1 MGLKRSKKGLKKE
14 ENWLVIAQKK
24 RILFVVQGLSKGG
37 MERRVLELI
46 GALSKRNDFL
56 CRVIVQNSSI
66 EYSYI
71 YDMDV
76 VLDVYNKSKL
86 ERFLSFFKI
95 YLIARDWQPDLIH
108 TWGSLSALFSVPT
121 KVLLKI
127 PIINNQITS
136 STPVR
141 NRLSKLINF
150 FNFKFSNFILSN
162 SEAGLLAYNPPPH
175 KSGVI
180 HNGMNLE
187 RFNVQACAIKEE
199 IGIPEDSLIVVMV
212 SRFSLG
218 KDYDTLL
225 EVARKVCEVIANL
238 YFLLV
243 GDGPER
249 PRIQSK
255 AEAMRITERVK
266 LLGKRKDVEAILLSS
281 DIGVLLSNVSI
292 VTEGLSN
299 AVMEYMAAGLPVI
312 ATNAGGNP
320 EIVDHGV
327 TGYLVN
333 DKDAN
338 QISEFALKLATNLVL
353 RKEMG
358 DRGKARIINEFS
370 IDKFVDSHIDVI
382 DYVING
388 SK

>member
-1 MGLKRSKKGLKKE
+1 MLKQRVEGSNRKKILFFIGNLGSGGKERRLLVLLKELSKKDLYDLHIVLIRD
-14 ENWLVIAQKK
+14 LVHYSE
-24 RILFVVQGLSKGG
+24 FH
-37 MERRVLELI
+37 
-46 GALSKRNDFL
+46 AL
-56 CRVIVQNSSI
+56 SI
-66 EYSYI
+66 EYSYL
-71 YDMDV
+71 V
-76 VLDVYNKSKL
+76 KAHESKFPPRL
-86 ERFLSFFKI
+86 YLNLWKI
-95 YLIARDWQPDLIH
+95 MKTSRPSLVHVWGAEEAAYMGVIA
-108 TWGSLSALFSVPT
+108 
-121 KVLLKI
+121 KI
-127 PIINNQITS
+127 MGIPMINNQITS
-136 STPVR
+136 STPVTGL
-141 NRLSKLINF
+141 LSKTINKI
-150 FNFKFSNFILSN
+150 NFKFSDFILSN
-162 SEAGLLAYNPPPH
+162 SEAGLRVYNPPH
-175 KSGVI
+175 MKSGVI

-187 RFNVQACAIKEE
+187 RFMVQACAIKEE
-199 IGIPEDSLIVVMV
+199 MGIPEDSLIVVMV
-212 SRFSLG
+212 ARFCPG

-225 EVARKVCEVIANL
+225 EVARKVCEVLANL

-299 AVMEYMAAGLPVI
+299 SVMEYMTAGLPVI

-382 DYVING
+382 DCVING

>member
-1 MGLKRSKKGLKKE
+1 MKQRVEGSKRKK
-14 ENWLVIAQKK
+14 
-24 RILFVVQGLSKGG
+24 ILFFIGNLGSGG
-37 MERRVLELI
+37 KERRLLTLLKELSTKDLYDLHIVLIRDLI
-46 GALSKRNDFL
+46 HYSEFHAL
-56 CRVIVQNSSI
+56 SI
-66 EYSYI
+66 EYSYL
-71 YDMDV
+71 V
-76 VLDVYNKSKL
+76 KSQESKFPPRLFLKL
-86 ERFLSFFKI
+86 WKI
-95 YLIARDWQPDLIH
+95 MKTSRPSLVHVWGAEEAAYMGVIA
-108 TWGSLSALFSVPT
+108 
-121 KVLLKI
+121 KI
-127 PIINNQITS
+127 MRIPMINNQITS
-136 STPVR
+136 STPVTGL
-141 NRLSKLINF
+141 LSKTIHKINF
-150 FNFKFSNFILSN
+150 KLSDYILSN

-199 IGIPEDSLIVVMV
+199 MAISEDSLIVVMV
-212 SRFSLG
+212 ARFCPG

-225 EVARKVCEVIANL
+225 EVARKVCEVIANV

-249 PRIQSK
+249 PIIQSK

-281 DIGVLLSNVSI
+281 DIGVLLSDISI
-292 VTEGLSN
+292 STEGLSN
-299 AVMEYMAAGLPVI
+299 AVIEYMAAGLPVI

-338 QISEFALKLATNLVL
+338 QISEFALKLATNSDL
-353 RKEMG
+353 RSEMG
-358 DRGKARIINEFS
+358 FRGRTRIISEFS

-382 DYVING
+382 DCIING
-388 SK
+388 NK

>member
-1 MGLKRSKKGLKKE
+1 
-14 ENWLVIAQKK
+14 VIAQKK